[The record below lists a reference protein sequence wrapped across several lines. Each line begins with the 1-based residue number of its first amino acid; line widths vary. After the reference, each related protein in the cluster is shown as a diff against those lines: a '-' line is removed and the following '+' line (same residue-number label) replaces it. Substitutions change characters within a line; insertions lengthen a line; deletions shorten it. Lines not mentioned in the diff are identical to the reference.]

1 MQGAERADRQLLD
14 AAALVGH
21 LVPAGSVFA
30 FLAGHRRE
38 VFPPEL
44 FADLF
49 PAGTGRPSLPGEVAA
64 SVLVLQAL
72 HDLSDR
78 DAAAPSLSQAQA
90 AGLLPDYQQCLG
102 WTESLRL
109 QAAATPSRGG

>member
-1 MQGAERADRQLLD
+1 MQGRERADRQLLD

-21 LVPAGSVFA
+21 LVPADSVFG
-30 FLAGHRRE
+30 FLARHRRE

-49 PAGTGRPSLPGEVAA
+49 PAGTGRPGLPGEVAA

-72 HDLSDR
+72 Q
-78 DAAAPSLSQAQA
+78 PVA
-90 AGLLPDYQQCLG
+90 AGADGRPQPPPDDQPG
-102 WTESLRL
+102 P
-109 QAAATPSRGG
+109 AACRRRQLDATPRHTSGPCGGRACRS